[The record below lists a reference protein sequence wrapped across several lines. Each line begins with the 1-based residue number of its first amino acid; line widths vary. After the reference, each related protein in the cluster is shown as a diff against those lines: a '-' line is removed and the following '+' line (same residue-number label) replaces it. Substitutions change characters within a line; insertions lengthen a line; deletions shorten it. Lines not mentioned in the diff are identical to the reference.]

1 VNKNISATIENI
13 SIAWRAMGS
22 QRLRAVITIG
32 IIALGIMALIAMI
45 TATKA
50 LENKVN
56 KEFSRLGSN
65 TFIIKAGWSGGRN
78 GKMKRDNPPV
88 TYQQAI
94 HFTELMGTDVLVSVT
109 SVGAFDATVHYE
121 NEKTNP
127 NVKIVGCEIPYPE
140 LSGYQFDFGRNFS
153 EREMQDGSYV
163 IILGR
168 EVVKKIFPFIEDPT
182 GRFVNVANHRYE
194 IVGTLKTKG
203 NTFGFSG
210 DNQCLIPLSNLRKSM
225 ANENTEYVLN
235 IRVENVNTL
244 DEIMSDAQGLMRMI
258 RGDRPGQ
265 DDSFLMY
272 KSDQMAR
279 DLNGLTSNITIG
291 ASVIGVITLLGAA
304 IGLMNIMLVSVTE
317 RTREIGTRKAIGA
330 SSKTIQS
337 QFLIESILI
346 GQLGGLIGIVLGV
359 LVGNIVSLVAGS
371 SFTVPWPWVFLGVS
385 ICFIVSVVSGYYP
398 ARKAAALDPIEALR
412 YE

>member
-1 VNKNISATIENI
+1 
-13 SIAWRAMGS
+13 MGS
-22 QRLRAVITIG
+22 QRLRATITIG

-65 TFIIKAGWSGGRN
+65 TFTLKAGWSGGRN

-94 HFTELMGTDVLVSVT
+94 QFTELMGNEVLVSVT
-109 SVGAFDATVHYE
+109 SVGAFDATVQFE

-127 NVKIVGCEIPYPE
+127 NVKIVGCEIPYPQ

-153 EREMQDGSYV
+153 EHEMQEGSYS

-182 GRFVNVANHRYE
+182 GRFVSVANHRYE
-194 IVGTLKTKG
+194 VVGTLKTKG

-210 DNQCLIPLSNLRKSM
+210 DNQCLIPLNNLRKAL
-225 ANENTEYVLN
+225 ANANTEYVLN
-235 IRVENVNTL
+235 VRVDDVTKL
-244 DEIMSDAQGLMRMI
+244 DEAMSDAQGKMRI
-258 RGDRPGQ
+258 VRRDRPGQ
-265 DDSFLMY
+265 EDSFLMY

-279 DLNGLTSNITIG
+279 DLNGLTSNITMG

-346 GQLGGLIGIVLGV
+346 GQLGGIIGIVLGV
-359 LVGNIVSLVAGS
+359 LAGNVVSLVAGS

-385 ICFIVSVVSGYYP
+385 ICFVVSVVSGYYP
-398 ARKAAALDPIEALR
+398 AKKAAGLDPIEALR